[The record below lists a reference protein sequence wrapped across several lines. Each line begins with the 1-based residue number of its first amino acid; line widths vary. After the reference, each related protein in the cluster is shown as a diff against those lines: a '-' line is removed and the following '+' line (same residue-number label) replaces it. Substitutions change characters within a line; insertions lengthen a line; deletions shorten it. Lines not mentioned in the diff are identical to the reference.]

1 MPDIEK
7 MNLEST
13 DLVAERIDTLK
24 GLFPEIVTEGEGSI
38 DFDKLRLI
46 LGDDVDDGSE
56 RYAFTWPGKA
66 AAIRQ
71 SQITTNATLR
81 PCVNKS
87 RGRDG
92 VDGKFDSD
100 NLYIEGDNLEV
111 LKILRRSYRGEVDM
125 IYIDP
130 PYNTGSDFVYK
141 DSFTNSVANYK
152 EQARLVNQ
160 SNANTSG
167 RFHSDW
173 CSMMYPRLRL
183 AHDLL
188 SNSGLIF
195 VSINEVEQA
204 NLEKILNEIFGEDNR
219 IATLIWQNKKGGGND
234 SNYFA
239 VEHEYVVVYARD
251 KSLLKKFYE
260 AYSDSYVTRYK
271 EADDRGKYY
280 WDTFKRKSGK
290 QYYPITCPDG
300 SVLEYDT
307 EGNKIS
313 WLRSEERFKSDLENG
328 EIRFI
333 ETNDGWSV
341 QFKQRLP
348 KGKKPRS
355 IFTTETVVDSKG
367 TTSDGSKDVYTLF
380 QKDVFSNPKPVELLE
395 WLIGFGASD
404 GALVLD
410 FFSGSGTL
418 AESIYRSN
426 ASGAKRKFI
435 LVQIPERIELLEKG
449 QSGEVERL
457 SRNVI
462 SVLGET
468 EDGYFITDLAQE
480 RIRRSGDR
488 LKSRL
493 GDDVALQDLG
503 FRVFM
508 LDESSVI
515 VPKDGELLSEV
526 VKPGRSELD
535 IVFEMM
541 LKWGLS
547 LTLPIERADVA
558 GYPVWS
564 VACNELVCCMAAD
577 LTHDALEAIAAMEPR
592 RVLILDSILTDTL
605 KLNAIEIFKLAGERA
620 GREIELR
627 TI

>member
-1 MPDIEK
+1 MSDFEK
-7 MNLEST
+7 LELESV
-13 DLVAERIDTLK
+13 DLVAERVATLK
-24 GLFPEIVTEGEGSI
+24 YLFPEVVADNAV

-46 LGDDVDDGSE
+46 LGDEVDDGDE

-66 AAIRQ
+66 ASIRQ
-71 SQITTNATLR
+71 SQMTTNATLR

-92 VDGKFDSD
+92 VEGKFDSD

-111 LKILRRSYRGEVDM
+111 LKILRRSYGGEVDM

-141 DSFTNSVANYK
+141 DSFANSVANYK
-152 EQARLVNQ
+152 KQAQLVNQ
-160 SNANTSG
+160 SNPNTSG

-188 SNSGLIF
+188 SNSGILF

-204 NLEKILNEIFGEDNR
+204 NLEKILNEIFGEDNH

-234 SNYFA
+234 SNYIA
-239 VEHEYVVVYARD
+239 VEHEYVAVYARD
-251 KSLLKKFYE
+251 KSLLKEFYE
-260 AYSDSYVTRYK
+260 AYSDRYVTRYK

-280 WDTFKRKSGK
+280 WDTFRRKSGK

-333 ETNDGWSV
+333 ETKDGWSV

-418 AESIYRSN
+418 AEAVYRSN
-426 ASGAKRKFI
+426 ARGAKRKFI

-449 QSGEVERL
+449 QSAEVERL
-457 SRNVI
+457 SRNVM
-462 SVLGET
+462 SVLGEA
-468 EDGYFITDLAQE
+468 EEGYFITDLAEE
-480 RIRRSGDR
+480 RIRRSGDK
-488 LKSRL
+488 LKSEL
-493 GDDVALQDLG
+493 GNDVASQDLG
-503 FRVFM
+503 FRVFT

-515 VPKDGELLSEV
+515 VPKDGELFSQV

-541 LKWGLS
+541 LKWGLE
-547 LTLPIERADVA
+547 LTLPVDRVDAA
-558 GYPVWS
+558 GYGAWS
-564 VACNELVCCMAAD
+564 VASSELVCCLAEG
-577 LTHDALEAIAAMEPR
+577 LTYDALEAVASMQPR
-592 RVLILDSILTDTL
+592 RVLILDSVLTDSL
-605 KLNAIEIFKLAGERA
+605 KLNAIQIFKRASERT
-620 GREIELR
+620 GRGIELR